1 MQSGSP
7 NIIMLQIQLTG
18 VNSKQLFMQNA
29 QSINMIWNQ
38 VYFAKYKRE
47 EFVKARD
54 EDERCLS

>member
-1 MQSGSP
+1 
-7 NIIMLQIQLTG
+7 MLQIQLTG